1 MTEIILISGPR
12 FVGKDTAAD
21 HLAANGFVKLALAD
35 TLKEL
40 ISQMYDFP
48 TIWCYTREGKTRHI
62 RSAGGLTVGDLLQQV
77 GTKIGRDTF
86 PDLWCEKLA
95 RRIRSLGLRKVVIPD
110 CRFENEF
117 LFFKNFDG
125 PKAEQIDGSYT
136 ACFVIERK
144 DAEAEA
150 RRAGDTRDP
159 NCESEQGWRVIKE
172 KHYTDEDV
180 VTFCNDASST
190 EFLFDVSDAMDALSS
205 KYVSHNPCAG
215 RLQKQY
221 GRS

>member
-1 MTEIILISGPR
+1 MTEIILISGSR

-21 HLAANGFVKLALAD
+21 HIAANGFVKLSLAD

-48 TIWCYTREGKTRHI
+48 TIWCYTREGKARHI
-62 RSAGGLTVGDLLQQV
+62 RSAGGLTVVELLQQV

-86 PDLWCEKLA
+86 PNLWCEKLA
-95 RRIRSLGLRKVVIPD
+95 RRIRSLGLRRVVIPD

-136 ACFVIERK
+136 ACFIIERK

-150 RRAGDTRDP
+150 RKAGDTRDP

-172 KHYTDEDV
+172 RHIEDEDV
-180 VTFCNDASST
+180 VVFHNNESST
-190 EFLFDVSDAMDALSS
+190 PFLFNVSDAMDALSS
-205 KYVSHNPCAG
+205 KYVYANPYAG
-215 RLQKQY
+215 RLQKIY
-221 GRS
+221 GK

>member
-1 MTEIILISGPR
+1 MTEIILISGSR

-21 HLAANGFVKLALAD
+21 HIAANGFVKLSLAD

-48 TIWCYTREGKTRHI
+48 TIWCYTRDGKARKI
-62 RSAGGLTVGDLLQQV
+62 RSAGGLTVVELLQQV

-86 PDLWCEKLA
+86 PNLWCEKLA
-95 RRIRSLGLRKVVIPD
+95 RRIRSLGLRRVVIPD

-136 ACFVIERK
+136 ACFIIERK

-150 RRAGDTRDP
+150 RKAGDTRDP

-172 KHYTDEDV
+172 RHIKDEDV
-180 VTFCNDASST
+180 VVFHNNESST
-190 EFLFDVSDAMDALSS
+190 PFLFNVSDAMDALSS
-205 KYVSHNPCAG
+205 KYVYANPCAG
-215 RLQKQY
+215 RLQKTY
-221 GRS
+221 GK

>member
-1 MTEIILISGPR
+1 MTEIILISGSR

-21 HLAANGFVKLALAD
+21 HIAANGFVKLSLAD

-48 TIWCYTREGKTRHI
+48 TFWCYTREGKARHI
-62 RSAGGLTVGDLLQQV
+62 RSAGGLTVAELLQQV

-86 PDLWCEKLA
+86 PDLWCEKLGQ
-95 RRIRSLGLRKVVIPD
+95 RIRSLGLRKVVIPD

-136 ACFVIERK
+136 ACFIIERK
-144 DAEAEA
+144 NAENAA
-150 RRAGDTRDP
+150 RLAGDIRDP
-159 NCESEQGWRVIKE
+159 HCESEQGWRVIKE
-172 KHYTDEDV
+172 KHIGDEDV
-180 VTFCNDASST
+180 VVFHNNESST
-190 EFLFDVSDAMDALSS
+190 PFLFNVSDALDALSS
-205 KYVSHNPCAG
+205 KYVYPNPCAG
-215 RLQKQY
+215 RLQKTY
-221 GRS
+221 GK

>member
-1 MTEIILISGPR
+1 MTEIILISGSR

-21 HLAANGFVKLALAD
+21 HMAANGFVKLSLAD

-48 TIWCYTREGKTRHI
+48 TIWCYTREGKARHI
-62 RSAGGLTVGDLLQQV
+62 RSAGGLTVVELLQQV

-136 ACFVIERK
+136 ACFVIERQ

-172 KHYTDEDV
+172 RHYADEDV
-180 VTFCNDASST
+180 VIFGNDESST
-190 EFLFDVSDAMDALSS
+190 EFLFNISDAMDALSS
-205 KYVSHNPCAG
+205 KYVCHNPYAG